1 MGKRIAVPV
10 PQMNPND
17 EQAVLLQWHVAR
29 GAQVAAGQRLA
40 TMETSKAA
48 FDVDAPSPGFV
59 FFDAEPRSLIR
70 VGARLAWICEEN
82 VPPPPDEEAPVPA
95 GEPVAA
101 GEQRFTRK
109 ALQLMR
115 RHGLDAAAFGTG
127 SERVE
132 VADVERLLRGQA
144 AGATAAPAAAQD
156 ADPLE
161 QSPTKLQE
169 IQALTDVQRHVV
181 PSLVALSI
189 AGAELDDALR
199 RVAAIHGPVS
209 LLEVAIHEAAR
220 LLPEYP
226 ELNGYH
232 DGERAWSYRSVS
244 IGFAMNLGRSLRVP
258 VVRDAGRLSVLET
271 ARAVRSLSLAYMR
284 DELQVSDLTGGT
296 FTVTDLSMHGAEFFV
311 PVVNR
316 RQAAILGLCAEHA
329 GDRRRNLVL
338 AFDHRMADGMR
349 GAAFLAALRDRLLQ
363 GTAG

>member
-1 MGKRIAVPV
+1 MSKKLAVPV

-17 EQAVLLQWHVAR
+17 EHAVLLQWHVKP
-29 GAQVAAGQRLA
+29 GAAVSAGQRLA

-48 FDVDAPSPGFV
+48 FDVDAPSAGYV
-59 FFDAEPRSLIR
+59 FYDAEPRSLIP
-70 VGARLAWICEEN
+70 VGARLAWICDEN
-82 VPPPPDEEAPVPA
+82 VAPPPDEEESRPPPA
-95 GEPVAA
+95 RASES

-115 RHGLDAAAFGTG
+115 RHGLDAGAFGTG

-132 VADVERLLRGQA
+132 VADVERVLQGRM
-144 AGATAAPAAAQD
+144 AQD

-169 IQALTDVQRHVV
+169 VQALTDVQRHVV
-181 PSLVALSI
+181 PSLVALSVPG
-189 AGAELDDALR
+189 AGLDEALR
-199 RVAAIHGPVS
+199 RIAAIHGPVS
-209 LLEVAIHEAAR
+209 LLEVAIHETAR
-220 LLPEYP
+220 LLPDYP
-226 ELNGYH
+226 ELNGFH
-232 DGERAWSYRSVS
+232 DGNQAWRYRSVS

-258 VVRDAGRLSVLET
+258 VVRDAGTLSLLDT

-284 DELQVSDLTGGT
+284 DELQMADLSGGT

-316 RQAAILGLCAEHA
+316 RQSAILGICAERD
-329 GDRRRNLVL
+329 GDRRRTLVL

-363 GTAG
+363 GAAG